1 MAKMGRPKADNPRTK
16 CVLIRFTEDELSVL
30 QKRASKYNLTIA
42 EKVRKDLKLN
52 KKRFLSI
59 TQTSLPNS
67 YLRKEF
73 QMETVRKDE
82 NLDNMQMVECH
93 YNGAIIKIPVRLFL
107 AMTFRLQYDN
117 KKFVRY
123 KEGAQMYGMSERE
136 FYKLAHDA
144 EAVYKRNKMALV
156 KVEILDKFMEFYKEG

>member
-1 MAKMGRPKADNPRTK
+1 
-16 CVLIRFTEDELSVL
+16 
-30 QKRASKYNLTIA
+30 
-42 EKVRKDLKLN
+42 
-52 KKRFLSI
+52 
-59 TQTSLPNS
+59 
-67 YLRKEF
+67 
-73 QMETVRKDE
+73 METVRKDE